1 MIIGSFSKLCYTPSI
16 VPEMIYIADS
26 SLFIIRKRLEGII
39 ITVPSVVDELRD
51 ENARTTMELMNV
63 RVEPPLESFK
73 KKVRAQ
79 AGITKD
85 SEELSRT
92 DIDILAKALEYS
104 GREDAILVTD
114 DFAVQNTAIQ
124 LGIKV
129 MPAGQ
134 RKIKDVLL
142 WEKQCIGCKRRF
154 PAGEECPV
162 CGSPMKKRRKSA
174 LKSG

>member
-1 MIIGSFSKLCYTPSI
+1 
-16 VPEMIYIADS
+16 MIYIADA
-26 SLFIIRKRLEGII
+26 SLFILRKRLEGSIV
-39 ITVPSVVDELRD
+39 TVPSVVEELRD

-63 RVEPPLESFK
+63 RIEPPLPCFK
-73 KKVRAQ
+73 KEVRTK

-85 SEELSRT
+85 SEELSAT

-104 GREDAILVTD
+104 KREETILVTD

-129 MPAGQ
+129 MPAGG

-154 PAGEECPV
+154 PEGDECPV

-174 LKSG
+174 VKTG

>member
-1 MIIGSFSKLCYTPSI
+1 
-16 VPEMIYIADS
+16 MIYIADA
-26 SLFIIRKRLEGII
+26 SLFILRKRLEGSIV
-39 ITVPSVVDELRD
+39 TVPSVVEELRD

-63 RVEPPLESFK
+63 RVEPSLPGFK
-73 KKVRAQ
+73 KEVRTK

-85 SEELSRT
+85 SEELSAT

-104 GREDAILVTD
+104 KREETILVTD

-129 MPAGQ
+129 MPAGG

-154 PAGEECPV
+154 PEGDVCPV

-174 LKSG
+174 EKSR

>member
-1 MIIGSFSKLCYTPSI
+1 MF
-16 VPEMIYIADS
+16 YIADS
-26 SLFIIRKRLEGII
+26 SLFIIRKRLEGTIV
-39 ITVPSVVDELRD
+39 TTPSVVEELRD
-51 ENARTTMELMNV
+51 ENARTAMELMNV

-73 KKVRAQ
+73 KEVRAK
-79 AGITKD
+79 AGVTKD

-92 DIDILAKALEYS
+92 DIDILAKALEHS
-104 GREDAILVTD
+104 GREETILVTD

-154 PAGEECPV
+154 PQGDVCPV
-162 CGSPMKKRRKSA
+162 CGSPLKKRRKSRIET
-174 LKSG
+174 

>member
-1 MIIGSFSKLCYTPSI
+1 MK
-16 VPEMIYIADS
+16 YIADA
-26 SLFIIRKRLEGII
+26 SLFIIRKRLEGSV
-39 ITVPSVVDELRD
+39 ITVPSVVEELRD
-51 ENARTTMELMNV
+51 ENARTAFELMNV
-63 RVEPPLESFK
+63 KVEPPLQTFIK
-73 KKVRAQ
+73 DVRAK

-85 SEELSRT
+85 SEELSNT
-92 DIDILAKALEYS
+92 DIDILAKALKYS
-104 GREDAILVTD
+104 GREETVLITD

-154 PAGEECPV
+154 PGGEECPV
-162 CGSPMKKRRKSA
+162 CGSPLKKRRKSRV
-174 LKSG
+174 KTG

>member
-1 MIIGSFSKLCYTPSI
+1 MT
-16 VPEMIYIADS
+16 YIADA
-26 SLFIIRKRLEGII
+26 SLFIIRKRLEGSIV
-39 ITVPSVVDELRD
+39 TVPSVVEELRD

-63 RVEPPLESFK
+63 RVEPPLEAFK
-73 KKVRAQ
+73 KMVRTK
-79 AGITKD
+79 AGVTKD

-104 GREDAILVTD
+104 GREETILVTD

-134 RKIKDVLL
+134 RRIKDVLL

-154 PAGEECPV
+154 PQGEECPV
-162 CGSPMKKRRKSA
+162 CGSQMKKRRKSA
-174 LKSG
+174 IKSG

>member
-1 MIIGSFSKLCYTPSI
+1 MT
-16 VPEMIYIADS
+16 YIADA
-26 SLFIIRKRLEGII
+26 SLFIIRKRLEGSIV
-39 ITVPSVVDELRD
+39 TVPSVVEELRD

-73 KKVRAQ
+73 KQVMTK
-79 AGITKD
+79 AGVTKD
-85 SEELSRT
+85 SEELSGA

-104 GREDAILVTD
+104 GREETILVTD

-154 PAGEECPV
+154 PEGEECPV
-162 CGSPMKKRRKSA
+162 CGSQMKKRRKSRIR
-174 LKSG
+174 

>member
-1 MIIGSFSKLCYTPSI
+1 MT
-16 VPEMIYIADS
+16 YIADA
-26 SLFIIRKRLEGII
+26 SLFIIRKRLEGSIV
-39 ITVPSVVDELRD
+39 TVPSVVEELRD

-63 RVEPPLESFK
+63 RIEPPLEAFK
-73 KKVRAQ
+73 KMVRTK
-79 AGITKD
+79 AGVTKD

-104 GREDAILVTD
+104 GREDTILVTD

-154 PAGEECPV
+154 PEGDECPV
-162 CGSPMKKRRKSA
+162 CGSQMKKRRKSA
-174 LKSG
+174 IKSG